1 MPTLD
6 NDLSKLWEIVGRQ
19 NRKWRPT
26 PVFLPGKLHGQT
38 SLMGYNPCGRRVRHD
53 WVTEHG
59 NFNLVIYFFIY
70 LVIYLFQKPIR
81 EAILLENHHNFLLQQ
96 CLDGTWCSSL
106 ALASCS
112 VSALTTTHPEP
123 STHPRPPP
131 PPLSHL
137 PGWLHPL
144 ADAAWTTARTRRM
157 PSMGFSWIRDQG
169 SNPFLLH
176 L

>member
-1 MPTLD
+1 
-6 NDLSKLWEIVGRQ
+6 
-19 NRKWRPT
+19 
-26 PVFLPGKLHGQT
+26 
-38 SLMGYNPCGRRVRHD
+38 MGYNPCGRRVRHD

-70 LVIYLFQKPIR
+70 LVIYLFQKPIK
-81 EAILLENHHNFLLQQ
+81 EAILLENRHNFLLQQ

-112 VSALTTTHPEP
+112 ESALTTTHPEP

-157 PSMGFSWIRDQG
+157 PSTTPSIWSCLPAMSVLYYFDCDDVALKNFAKYFIHQSCDEREHAEKLMKLQ
-169 SNPFLLH
+169 NQ
-176 L
+176 